1 MSDKDTRENNTAE
14 EKTEQTNTQSSNTNQ
29 DQRSQTTQRSADSG
43 RGYQGRDRDRNRD
56 RDSSDSDNYSR
67 GDSRGGGR
75 PRGRVYFRKK
85 VCRFC
90 TQNVKID
97 YKNPETLS
105 RFVTERGKILP
116 RRITGT
122 CAKHQRELA
131 KHIKRA
137 RMLAMLPFVKH

>member
-1 MSDKDTRENNTAE
+1 VSDKDNIENNVEE
-14 EKTEQTNTQSSNTNQ
+14 EKTGQSSEQSPNQ
-29 DQRSQTTQRSADSG
+29 KKDQRSESTGRTQGSG
-43 RGYQGRDRDRNRD
+43 RDYNRDRDRDRD
-56 RDSSDSDNYSR
+56 RDSSDSDSYGRS
-67 GDSRGGGR
+67 DSRGGGR

-105 RFVTERGKILP
+105 RFITERGKILP

-131 KHIKRA
+131 THIKRA